1 MSPYMY
7 CVTCSDQCIVVSWS
21 LSVFWIVEENAI
33 DDYKDLVGDCFV
45 KESSRIVEH
54 LQCNSE

>member
-1 MSPYMY
+1 MRSCASREVLKSATKRLEMSPYMY

-33 DDYKDLVGDCFV
+33 DDYKD
-45 KESSRIVEH
+45 
-54 LQCNSE
+54 